1 VQGCDITKVYS
12 RRNKVVRG
20 SSFKAQKGSNNGIM
34 KNIHVRDV
42 HINEMNG
49 QGARK

>member
-1 VQGCDITKVYS
+1 
-12 RRNKVVRG
+12 
-20 SSFKAQKGSNNGIM
+20 M